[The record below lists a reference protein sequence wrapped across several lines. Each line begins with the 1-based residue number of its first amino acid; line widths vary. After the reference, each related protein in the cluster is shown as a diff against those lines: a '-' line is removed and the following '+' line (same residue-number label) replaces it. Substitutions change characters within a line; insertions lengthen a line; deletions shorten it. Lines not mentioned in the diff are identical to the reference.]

1 MKAVFRGKFTAVQAY
16 INKIEKSQINKLTLH
31 LKVLEEQ
38 QQTMPRVNR
47 RKGIIE
53 IRVEL
58 NDIETKRII
67 QRINKSRS

>member
-16 INKIEKSQINKLTLH
+16 LNKIEKSQINKLTLH

-38 QQTMPRVNR
+38 QTMPRVNR
-47 RKGIIE
+47 RKRIIE